1 MKLSVFSM
9 QNDLMYACTF
19 KETYPMIVS
28 GIQLSQANDEFARIS
43 VTFSFHK
50 WERNTVVT

>member
-1 MKLSVFSM
+1 M